1 MALGW
6 IVCVALAPIMMG
18 RVSCTSNQTTA
29 VVVTDT
35 AWTTIGSSWSSVA
48 GGTPTTTPSGL
59 APNTASTTAGSGGN
73 ATTTT
78 TTAATVATVATNAT
92 TVATATNA
100 TAVAAV
106 AAATNAT
113 TAVTAPVA
121 PGANTASG
129 SAGGSNGSAGFYC
142 QKMSCAGENCYQN
155 KTFLQHNETCMSSNP
170 MCWFLRST
178 EGTAVNYTSGC
189 VSNNINAT
197 WCTASGTAS
206 RCIVECCNTSLCL
219 NFPAPPTTAA
229 TTTTTAVTTTS
240 EPMSDRVCQMFTCS
254 GADCFIKVIPAPQR
268 CYKSQLY
275 CELVSHMEHSQISF
289 TAGCSS
295 RCKGKVASCAS
306 QPECFQ
312 ECCAGSTSCLKLD
325 GKLYDVSGGP
335 RPEALLGAPGHAA
348 TLLLVAATARAL
360 L

>member
-1 MALGW
+1 MTANT
-6 IVCVALAPIMMG
+6 A
-18 RVSCTSNQTTA
+18 TTA
-29 VVVTDT
+29 
-35 AWTTIGSSWSSVA
+35 
-48 GGTPTTTPSGL
+48 
-59 APNTASTTAGSGGN
+59 
-73 ATTTT
+73 
-78 TTAATVATVATNAT
+78 
-92 TVATATNA
+92 
-100 TAVAAV
+100 
-106 AAATNAT
+106 AT
-113 TAVTAPVA
+113 TAVTAATVTAAVA
-121 PGANTASG
+121 PGANTVWG

-155 KTFLQHNETCMSSNP
+155 KTFLQYNETCMSSNP

-189 VSNNINAT
+189 VSNNLNAT

-312 ECCAGSTSCLKLD
+312 ECCAGNASCLKLD

-335 RPEALLGAPGHAA
+335 RPGALGAPGHAA
-348 TLLLVAATARAL
+348 TFLLVAAIARAML
-360 L
+360 